1 MLLVSGV
8 QQSECYICVCVYI
21 YIFFCILFS
30 LRVYNM
36 ILNIVPCAIQQDL
49 VVYLCYV
56 YGSLGMCLCSVTQSC
71 PTLCGPMDCSLPG
84 SSVIF
89 SRQEYRTVLPLPTS
103 GNLPDPGIE
112 PASLASPALAGG
124 FFMSASI
131 WEAHIV
137 VYVC

>member
-1 MLLVSGV
+1 
-8 QQSECYICVCVYI
+8 
-21 YIFFCILFS
+21 
-30 LRVYNM
+30 M